1 MQMKHV
7 VLIDHLLPCRDLLRN
22 RLQEEGYGA
31 RTIDNLDAPRWHV
44 SSSVFDV
51 DAVVFALGKASFEKF
66 SGADLL
72 EAFRLMRGVLHVRVA
87 IVHVPSESPRPNLP
101 YIREML
107 RSAHEVLVQKN
118 EISLDEIVV
127 TLNEHLRPA
136 APVSKTSTRKPSWFR
151 TLLFGG

>member
-1 MQMKHV
+1 MKHV

-31 RTIDNLDAPRWHV
+31 RVIDNLDLPRWHV
-44 SSSVFDV
+44 GSGVFDV

-72 EAFRLMRGVLHVRVA
+72 EAFRLMRGVLQVRVA
-87 IVHVPSESPRPNLP
+87 IVHAPSESPRPNLP

-107 RSAHEVLVQKN
+107 RPAHVVMVQKN
-118 EISLDEIVV
+118 EISLDEIVA

-136 APVSKTSTRKPSWFR
+136 APVSKASTRKPSWFR